1 MDYDQSLPV
10 IDWEKHRYGVLQQ
23 AGKMFFIVDD
33 EKIDVSSQDTLIKIR
48 LLGIV
53 QIQGLMIQYGYR
65 LDQLEYRFL
74 HRVSREL
81 KNLTERD
88 SGPMFAV
95 FLYELVTFLE
105 KFRESFAIP
114 PPVEDDRNPE

>member
-1 MDYDQSLPV
+1 
-10 IDWEKHRYGVLQQ
+10 
-23 AGKMFFIVDD
+23 MFFIVDD